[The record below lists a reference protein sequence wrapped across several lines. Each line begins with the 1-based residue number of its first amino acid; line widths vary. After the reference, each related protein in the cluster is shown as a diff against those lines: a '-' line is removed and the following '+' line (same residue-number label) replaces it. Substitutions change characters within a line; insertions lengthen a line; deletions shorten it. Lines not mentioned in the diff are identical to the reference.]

1 LTARTALGFTGGQ
14 EGFDRLDGVLVFI
27 EIPHPAVAAR
37 IEDGVGVF
45 LLDAL
50 KANDSVKL
58 SFRSDVLFR
67 SDRKVSSE
75 FRFAE
80 QWGPKWRRMVS
91 STTAALED
99 EQYTAMLSGDTEKP
113 YRR

>member
-1 LTARTALGFTGGQ
+1 LAFFENVAPTLTSCVIPRCATHVKAPHDKLLVDGKDGDWFYRQ

-50 KANDSVKL
+50 KANDSVRL

-80 QWGPKWRRMVS
+80 Q
-91 STTAALED
+91 
-99 EQYTAMLSGDTEKP
+99 
-113 YRR
+113 